1 MIALTAIQL
10 SHIPL
15 GIHHLAV
22 LPAWVT
28 VLMGSED
35 LMIRFIAIQHI
46 LDGLIQ
52 SGISGQYFSDRH
64 YFLAI

>member
-22 LPAWVT
+22 LPARVA

-35 LMIRFIAIQHI
+35 LMIRFIPVQHI

-52 SGISGQYFSDRH
+52 TGVPGQNFRNSH